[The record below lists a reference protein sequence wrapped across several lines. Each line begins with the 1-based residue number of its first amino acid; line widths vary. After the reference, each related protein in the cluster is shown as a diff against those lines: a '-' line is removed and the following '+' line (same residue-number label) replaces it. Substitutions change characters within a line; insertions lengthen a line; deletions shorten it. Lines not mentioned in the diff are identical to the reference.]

1 MKAHLCSKATDLPTV
16 GKTNTESFS
25 MDLTVFDQ
33 FLVSWLKNVRWE
45 LLTREHANVDWKNFH
60 AYTYIDAQR
69 VKSVG

>member
-1 MKAHLCSKATDLPTV
+1 
-16 GKTNTESFS
+16 

-33 FLVSWLKNVRWE
+33 FLVSWLKNVKWE